1 MYSMARAFRATFVNR
16 VGNAMVTT
24 LLRSGVNLGRMALLT
39 VPGRKSGLARTT
51 PVAVIE
57 QAGRRYLASPYGE
70 VDWVRNLRAAGKAT
84 LSRGRHS
91 ETISTVELTA
101 EEAAPVLKRALA
113 SAPSFIRAYFDVTPT
128 SPLEEFVLE
137 APRHPVFQVEG
148 CPAAPPVGPRGKSY
162 GQAG

>member
-1 MYSMARAFRATFVNR
+1 MARAFRATFVTR
-16 VGNAMVTT
+16 AGNAIVSS
-24 LLRSGVNLGRMALLT
+24 LLRSGVKLGRMALLT

-70 VDWVRNLRAAGKAT
+70 VNWVRNLRAAGRAT
-84 LSRGRHS
+84 LSHGRHS
-91 ETISTVELTA
+91 ETISAVELPA
-101 EEAAPVLKRALA
+101 AAAAPVLQRALA

-137 APRHPVFQVEG
+137 APRHPVFEVKASD
-148 CPAAPPVGPRGKSY
+148 AAPPVGSRGKSS
-162 GQAG
+162 GQVG